1 MSVSVASAVKF
12 YDGKTSKVHIVDVVF
27 SGSILHITDSTGNN
41 LASWSIATIK
51 VLEPPSPPVPG
62 VISSDTM
69 PDARLH
75 IEDGKGWAYIKSRI
89 PKHNKK
95 LWLLPTHWSS
105 FFGYGLVSVL
115 SLAFLF
121 IMFPRVLG
129 NLAHFMPASWEKAL
143 GQHVMKT
150 MVGSDKTCSAPAGQK
165 VLNDMTRKIQGQM
178 TRDVKYDVRVIN
190 NSYMLN
196 AFAAPG
202 GHIIIYK
209 KIIDDAGSPE
219 ELVGILAHEMA
230 HVELRHASKSVI
242 RNLGLGYT
250 LSAIFGNVG
259 SLESAASLLSQMSY
273 SREDERSADAHAKK
287 TLNALNINPRGLQE
301 FLERVAEMEPD
312 IDIKGIEFLSY
323 LSSHPDTRERI
334 KALEQDQTQRYTA
347 PMSEREWNA
356 VRSICDE
363 TKPTTYE

>member
-51 VLEPPSPPVPG
+51 ILEPPSPPVPG
-62 VISSDTM
+62 VMSSDVA

-75 IEDGKGWAYIKSRI
+75 IEAGKGWTYIKSRI

-150 MVGSDKTCSAPAGQK
+150 MVGSDRTCSAPAGQK

-190 NSYMLN
+190 NNYMLN

-273 SREDERSADAHAKK
+273 SREDERSADAHAKE
-287 TLNALNINPRGLQE
+287 TLTALDINPKGLQE
-301 FLERVAEMEPD
+301 FLERVAEMEPE
-312 IDIKGIEFLSY
+312 IDIKGAEFLSY

-334 KALEQDQTQRYTA
+334 KALEQDQARRYKA

-356 VRSICDE
+356 LRSICDK